1 MKTLLIV
8 VSSILGM
15 IVLSLTLSGTPPA
28 SAHPPGTEQP
38 VRITNPT
45 VPVTLPAQQGFN
57 VSCFTGNIDP
67 VSGQAQCSLLTIP
80 AGRSVV
86 IETISC
92 QAVLVAGQGPGD
104 VQLIVPNTPLAPG
117 GPGQVS
123 HLLALSKQAGDSSID
138 VWRMTTPLRAY
149 GSAPAAGSVDVY
161 AFFRANP
168 APQPQSMICTAS
180 GYLVGP

>member
-1 MKTLLIV
+1 MKTFLIV

-15 IVLSLTLSGTPPA
+15 LVLSLALPGTRPA
-28 SAHPPGTEQP
+28 SARPPAEEVP
-38 VRITNPT
+38 VHITNPT

-57 VSCFTGNIDP
+57 VSCFTGDIDP

-92 QAVLVAGQGPGD
+92 QAVLAAGQGPAD

-123 HLLALSKQAGDSSID
+123 HLLALSKQAGDSSIE

-149 GSAPAAGSVDVY
+149 GSAPAAGAVGVF

-168 APQPQSMICTAS
+168 APQPQSMTCTLS